1 MKFYVD
7 FTFPA
12 LTKMKFLMKI
22 VNSFQPLTIF
32 AKKTSILDDAEITKT
47 L

>member
-22 VNSFQPLTIF
+22 VNSFQPLKKKK
-32 AKKTSILDDAEITKT
+32 KKTSILDDAEITKT